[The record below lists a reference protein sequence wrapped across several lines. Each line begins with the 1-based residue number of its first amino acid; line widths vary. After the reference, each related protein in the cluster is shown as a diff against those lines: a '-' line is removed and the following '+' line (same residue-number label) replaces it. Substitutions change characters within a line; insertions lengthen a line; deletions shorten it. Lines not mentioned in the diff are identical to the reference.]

1 MDYRRKETQYRLERA
16 SMQTGQ
22 LSFDGFHGLSR
33 VFRFVF
39 LLSSMLLCSCASQ
52 GAANRPLQ
60 LLSGS
65 APVYPQAL
73 ISRGVGGQV
82 TLGYDVTAQG
92 TVVNIRVVA
101 SEPSGLFEAAAVQ
114 AVSSWVFRPQQ
125 RDGKFEAV
133 EGLESTLEFRTP

>member
-1 MDYRRKETQYRLERA
+1 
-16 SMQTGQ
+16 MQTRQ
-22 LSFDGFHGLSR
+22 FSFDGFHGLSR
-33 VFRFVF
+33 VFRLVL

-65 APVYPQAL
+65 APVYPQTL
-73 ISRGVGGQV
+73 VSRGVGGQV

-92 TVVNIRVVA
+92 TVVNIKVVA
-101 SEPSGLFEAAAVQ
+101 SEPLVLFDAAAVQ
-114 AVSSWVFRPQQ
+114 AVSSWVSRPQQ
-125 RDGKFEAV
+125 RDGKFRGV